1 MRKSNS
7 RIIDRK
13 TVNGIRVR
21 VMAVRSGGLFS
32 GPFIPDTSTRH
43 RFPPAVTLR
52 ASVLGLPAGELTIA
66 NADHFGRVLDLS
78 VTWPWPV
85 RPVAVRLMR
94 EAEAL
99 GRQAEWRHLAWRL
112 EAGDAKRRALAT
124 WLAFKPVSPTGDE
137 GLFERPL
144 GHAHD

>member
-1 MRKSNS
+1 MEKQSP
-7 RIIDRK
+7 IIDFK
-13 TVNGIRVR
+13 TVNAIRVR

-32 GPFIPDTSTRH
+32 GPFIPDNSTRH

-78 VTWPWPV
+78 VAWPWPV
-85 RPVAVRLMR
+85 RPVALRLMR

-112 EAGDAKRRALAT
+112 DAGDAKRRALAT
-124 WLAFKPVSPTGDE
+124 WLAFKPVSPTADE

-144 GHAHD
+144 GCAND